1 VYSDTI
7 IERRRNTVFP
17 NVPIRMAMDHGCRAD
32 IQLSSSL
39 APETLR
45 KYSNAWVAF
54 KQWLSSYHI
63 SNLFSANTQI
73 MYLYTSHLIHLS
85 SQKSIGPNTL
95 EMTLA
100 AISYYF
106 VTAGH
111 VSPTDS
117 ALCTYLVR
125 ASGRLLSA
133 TKSTCEPITAPEL
146 HKLLKFHLA
155 DNCSLKVRMH
165 LTVLTLMFVGL
176 LRYDD
181 AACILVH
188 ADLLQFITKHN
199 SATVDGVLI
208 FIPRS
213 KTDQGCN
220 Y

>member
-63 SNLFSANTQI
+63 SNPFSANTQI

-133 TKSTCEPITAPEL
+133 TKSTCEPITAP
-146 HKLLKFHLA
+146 
-155 DNCSLKVRMH
+155 
-165 LTVLTLMFVGL
+165 
-176 LRYDD
+176 
-181 AACILVH
+181 
-188 ADLLQFITKHN
+188 
-199 SATVDGVLI
+199 
-208 FIPRS
+208 
-213 KTDQGCN
+213 
-220 Y
+220 